1 MKNEEDLLVAI
12 GNKTII
18 LGEADKNELKEKQSN
33 NWKKYLTFS
42 FGGGNKDKQP
52 EEKEIPEK
60 EIINPKQIL
69 KLTEEALQKKY
80 IMAECCHP
88 IPVTMYW
95 DISMRMIRLSSTSA
109 NVRLLQN

>member
-1 MKNEEDLLVAI
+1 MVIEKLCKLHNMKNEEDLLVAI

-60 EIINPKQIL
+60 DHQSEADL
-69 KLTEEALQKKY
+69 KVNGRSPTEKVY
-80 IMAECCHP
+80 HG
-88 IPVTMYW
+88 
-95 DISMRMIRLSSTSA
+95 RMLSSDSG
-109 NVRLLQN
+109 